1 MKMRAVRRFLL
12 VTAMGVVSGQAA
24 SGTVYT
30 AAEVTGYTPGSG
42 VSSSLTDPSAALSL
56 PSASTGSGTADGN
69 FSPFN
74 PHYRAG
80 EIVQIGH
87 GGQITLRLERFVHP
101 LPGTPS
107 LGVWENVF
115 LVMGSGDLAGSPAS
129 VFGADSA
136 MLEASADGINFYP
149 VGVFSFD
156 WFGNYWTDS
165 SGPYAKLPGSIRA
178 DFGNP
183 HGRSLPEFSDLSYD
197 GVLSLLNGTG
207 GGTWIDLSASGLD
220 RVGWVR
226 FSGVSAGLTLEI
238 DAVAINSALAGAPTS
253 VPALRL
259 EVAAEANQIT
269 FPGSLAHAVY
279 RLQSSDDLTQNWQNL
294 GEAIQGTGGD
304 LLFTDSSSPR
314 PAKRFYRVLLP

>member
-1 MKMRAVRRFLL
+1 MRAVGRFLL
-12 VTAMGVVSGQAA
+12 VTAMGIVSGQAA

-30 AAEVTGYTPGSG
+30 AAEVIAYTRGAG
-42 VSSSLTDPSAALSL
+42 VSPSLTDPSAALSL
-56 PSASTGSGTADGN
+56 PSQSTGSGAADGN
-69 FSPFN
+69 FSPSN

-80 EIVQIGH
+80 EIVQIGQ

-115 LVMGSGDLAGSPAS
+115 LIMGPGDLAGAPAS

-165 SGPYAKLPGSIRA
+165 PGPYAKLPGSIRA
-178 DFGNP
+178 DFGTP
-183 HGRSLPEFSDLSYD
+183 HGRSLPEFSGLSYG
-197 GVLSLLNGTG
+197 GVLSLLNETG
-207 GGTWIDLSASGLD
+207 GGTWIDLSSSGLD

-238 DAVAINSALAGAPTS
+238 DAVAINSALAGAPTAIPQLRIEIS
-253 VPALRL
+253 NSETRVIVPNA
-259 EVAAEANQIT
+259 
-269 FPGSLAHAVY
+269 PAHAVY
-279 RLQSSDDLTQNWQNL
+279 KLQHSHGPYGGWQDLDAPRTRS
-294 GEAIQGTGGD
+294 GGD
-304 LLFTDSSSPR
+304 LVFADRTSPR
-314 PAKRFYRVLLP
+314 PGQHFYRVVMP